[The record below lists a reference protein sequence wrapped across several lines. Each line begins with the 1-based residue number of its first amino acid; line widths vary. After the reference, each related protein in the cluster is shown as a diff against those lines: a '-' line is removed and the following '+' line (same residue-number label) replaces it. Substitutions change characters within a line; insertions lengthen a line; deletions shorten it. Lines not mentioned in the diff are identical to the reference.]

1 MCSLLLNSIGKVLQD
16 KKEEKYTKPYRW
28 PGTEWMQK
36 YLNAYQKVYPNLKKH
51 DKSYPAPVYLKSVT
65 KVGNIG
71 YKGEMDSVTEGSEL
85 IKKKILDND
94 ERTLYLLGMGG
105 GTNTISR
112 ALKDIEKEYKGTEQ
126 WDAIRKKI
134 YQQSCN
140 SCLW

>member
-1 MCSLLLNSIGKVLQD
+1 
-16 KKEEKYTKPYRW
+16 
-28 PGTEWMQK
+28 MQK

-51 DKSYPAPVYLKSVT
+51 DKSYPAPAYLKSVT

-94 ERTLYLLGMGG
+94 ERTLYLLAWG

-112 ALKDIEKEYKGTEQ
+112 ALKDSEAEYKGKTQ
-126 WDAIRKKI
+126 
-134 YQQSCN
+134 
-140 SCLW
+140 